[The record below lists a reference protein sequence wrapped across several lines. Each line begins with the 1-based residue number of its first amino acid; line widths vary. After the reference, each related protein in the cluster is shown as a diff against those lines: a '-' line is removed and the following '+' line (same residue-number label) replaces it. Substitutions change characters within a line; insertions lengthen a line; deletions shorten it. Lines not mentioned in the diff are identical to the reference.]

1 MERSNLNYTL
11 LLSLYERYKKSYS
24 QSSFVLSEDEK
35 IRIKGFSRQ
44 IKQTIES
51 RRLNF
56 SKVFESKDRY
66 QTGFITPDDMKQV
79 LLNELY
85 MDQTTD
91 MLLFIRSLSPL
102 NDNKI
107 SLNKLKTE

>member
-1 MERSNLNYTL
+1 MDRNTLNYTL
-11 LLSLYERYKKSYS
+11 MLSLYERYKKPYS
-24 QSSFVLSEDEK
+24 HSSFVLSDDEK

-44 IKQTIES
+44 LKQTIES
-51 RRLNF
+51 RKMNF
-56 SKVFESKDRY
+56 SKVFEGKDRY
-66 QTGFITPDDMKQV
+66 QTGFITPDDVKQV